1 MQIAITGIDRIRE
14 RIDKLANLQEKCAEI
29 AKRLCDVGLPII
41 QAAHGRHASVYPKE
55 VDGGWAVVAD
65 PLSADTAH
73 VLLIVEFGAGDA
85 TGIMAGQYDEVP
97 SVVRPGSWS
106 ATHARMYSR
115 YGFWVFAG
123 HILHEVEPN
132 PAFYYAY
139 QAMVEALPQIANEV
153 FAA

>member
-1 MQIAITGIDRIRE
+1 MQISVTGIDHIKE
-14 RIDKLANLQEKCAEI
+14 RIDKLADLQDKCAEL
-29 AKRLCDVGLPII
+29 ARRLCEVGEPII
-41 QAAHGRHASVYPKE
+41 RAAHGGHATVMAAPIDNGYAITA
-55 VDGGWAVVAD
+55 DGD
-65 PLSADTAH
+65 QR
-73 VLLIVEFGAGDA
+73 LLIIEFGAGDA

-97 SVVRPGSWS
+97 SVVYPGSWS
-106 ATHARMYSR
+106 ESHAQMYSR

-123 HILHEVEPN
+123 HILNEVEPN

>member
-1 MQIAITGIDRIRE
+1 MQISVSGIDHIKE
-14 RIDKLANLQEKCAEI
+14 RIDKLADLQDKCAEL
-29 AKRLCDVGLPII
+29 ARRLCEVGEPII
-41 QAAHGRHASVYPKE
+41 RAAHGGHATVIAAPIDNGYAITA
-55 VDGGWAVVAD
+55 DGD
-65 PLSADTAH
+65 H
-73 VLLIVEFGAGDA
+73 RLLIIEFGAGDA

-97 SVVRPGSWS
+97 SVVYPGSWS
-106 ATHARMYSR
+106 ESHAQMYSR

>member
-1 MQIAITGIDRIRE
+1 MQISVTGIDRIKQ
-14 RIDKLANLQEKCAEI
+14 RIDRLANLQEKCAEI
-29 AKRLCDVGLPII
+29 AKRLCEIGEPII
-41 QAAHGRHASVYPKE
+41 RAAHGNHATVMAAPIENGYAITA
-55 VDGGWAVVAD
+55 DGD
-65 PLSADTAH
+65 QR
-73 VLLIVEFGAGDA
+73 LLIIEFGAGDA

-106 ATHARMYSR
+106 ESHAQMYSR

-123 HILHEVEPN
+123 QMLHEVEPN

>member
-1 MQIAITGIDRIRE
+1 MYPMQIAITGIDRIRE
-14 RIDKLANLQEKCAEI
+14 RIERIANLQERCAEI
-29 AKRLCDVGLPII
+29 ARRLCEVGEPII
-41 QAAHGRHASVYPKE
+41 RAAHGNHATVMAAPIDNGYAITA
-55 VDGGWAVVAD
+55 DGD
-65 PLSADTAH
+65 H
-73 VLLIVEFGAGDA
+73 RLLIIEFGAGDA
-85 TGIMAGQYDEVP
+85 AGLIAGEYDEVP

>member
-1 MQIAITGIDRIRE
+1 MQISVSGIDRIKQ
-14 RIDKLANLQEKCAEI
+14 RIDRLANLQEKCAEI
-29 AKRLCDVGLPII
+29 AKRLCEIGEPII
-41 QAAHGRHASVYPKE
+41 RAAHGNHATVMAAPIENGYAITA
-55 VDGGWAVVAD
+55 DGD
-65 PLSADTAH
+65 QR
-73 VLLIVEFGAGDA
+73 LLIIEFGAGDA
-85 TGIMAGQYDEVP
+85 TGIMASEYDEVP

-106 ATHARMYSR
+106 ESHAQMYSR

-123 HILHEVEPN
+123 QILHETEPN

>member
-1 MQIAITGIDRIRE
+1 MQISVTGIDRIKE
-14 RIDKLANLQEKCAEI
+14 RIAKYADLSAKCAEL
-29 AKRLCDVGLPII
+29 AKRLCEIGEPII
-41 QAAHGRHASVYPKE
+41 RAAHGNHATVMAAPIENGYAITA
-55 VDGGWAVVAD
+55 DGD
-65 PLSADTAH
+65 QR
-73 VLLIVEFGAGDA
+73 LLIIEFGAGDA
-85 TGIMAGQYDEVP
+85 TGIMASEYDEVP

-106 ATHARMYSR
+106 ESHAQMYSR

-123 HILHEVEPN
+123 QILHEVEPN